1 LILLLDNETESLPKF
16 ISAQKLL
23 EDKFILE
30 FSNNNDNNK
39 NKITKVKK
47 RRTELTIGGDIACFV
62 KPHSDFVC
70 DTIVRGILPKRHNG
84 LESPTVFV
92 LITDNKF
99 DFYNITEIADK
110 KYQVL
115 DRALERII
123 VKRIFTIHQLAH
135 FLIIDLEKEITT
147 KKYKS
152 KLVVI
157 TGDFF
162 ISDPQIAKE
171 DKDWLYPQMIKA
183 IKEKIKDSI
192 ILVFSPTNL
201 SNLMNYG

>member
-1 LILLLDNETESLPKF
+1 LILLDNESISLPKF

-23 EDKFILE
+23 EDKFVLE
-30 FSNNNDNNK
+30 FLSNDKGNNK
-39 NKITKVKK
+39 SRK
-47 RRTELTIGGDIACFV
+47 RIVELNLGDIACFV

-110 KYQVL
+110 KYHIL
-115 DRALERII
+115 DRALEHII
-123 VKRIFTIHQLAH
+123 VKRVFTIYQLAH
-135 FLIIDLEKEITT
+135 FLIMDLEKDLE
-147 KKYKS
+147 KYKS

-162 ISDPQIAKE
+162 LSDSQITKQ
-171 DKDWLYPQMIKA
+171 DKDWLYPQMIQA

-192 ILVFSPTNL
+192 TLVFSPTYL
-201 SNLMNYG
+201 SNLVNYG

>member
-1 LILLLDNETESLPKF
+1 LVLLENKTESLPKF

-23 EDKFILE
+23 EDKFILK
-30 FSNNNDNNK
+30 FSNNDDK
-39 NKITKVKK
+39 NKKIRK
-47 RRTELTIGGDIACFV
+47 RTTIELTIGGDIACFV

-92 LITDNKF
+92 LIIDNKF

-110 KYQVL
+110 KYKIL

-123 VKRIFTIHQLAH
+123 VKRVFTIHQLAH
-135 FLIIDLEKEITT
+135 FLIIDLEKDLE
-147 KKYKS
+147 KYKS

-162 ISDPQIAKE
+162 LSDSQISKE
-171 DKDWLYPQMIKA
+171 DKDWLYPKMIKT
-183 IKEKIKDSI
+183 IKKVVANSI
-192 ILVFSPTNL
+192 TLVFSPMRL
-201 SNLMNYG
+201 SNLVNYG

>member
-1 LILLLDNETESLPKF
+1 MILLDNEPVAVPKF

-23 EDKFILE
+23 EDKFIIE
-30 FSNNNDNNK
+30 FSYNNK
-39 NKITKVKK
+39 NKPNKIKK
-47 RRTELTIGGDIACFV
+47 IRIELTIGEIACFV
-62 KPHSDFVC
+62 KSHSDFVC

-84 LESPTVFV
+84 LDSPTVFV

-110 KYQVL
+110 KYRIL
-115 DRALERII
+115 DRVLKHII
-123 VKRIFTIHQLAH
+123 VKRIFTIDQLAH
-135 FLIIDLEKEITT
+135 FLIIDLEKDL

-162 ISDPQIAKE
+162 LSDSQIAKE
-171 DKDWLYPQMIKA
+171 DKDWLYPQMIQA
-183 IKEKIKDSI
+183 IKKVKDSI
-192 ILVFSPTNL
+192 TLVFSPAKL
-201 SNLMNYG
+201 SNLVNYG

>member
-1 LILLLDNETESLPKF
+1 MILLDNEPISIPKF
-16 ISAQKLL
+16 VSAQKLL

-30 FSNNNDNNK
+30 HLPRNNDKNNK
-39 NKITKVKK
+39 KIRKTK
-47 RRTELTIGGDIACFV
+47 RTTIELNLGDIACFV
-62 KPHSDFVC
+62 KPDSDFVC
-70 DTIVRGILPKRHNG
+70 DNIVRGILPKRHNG

-110 KYQVL
+110 KFRIL

-123 VKRIFTIHQLAH
+123 VKRVFTIHQLAH
-135 FLIIDLEKEITT
+135 FLIIDLEKDLE
-147 KKYKS
+147 KYKS

-162 ISDPQIAKE
+162 LSDSQITKE
-171 DKDWLYPQMIKA
+171 DKDWLYPQMIQA
-183 IKEKIKDSI
+183 IKKVKDSI
-192 ILVFSPTNL
+192 ILVFSPTRL
-201 SNLMNYG
+201 SNLVNYG

>member
-1 LILLLDNETESLPKF
+1 MILLDNETECLPKF

-23 EDKFILE
+23 EDKFIIE
-30 FSNNNDNNK
+30 FTSNNDKNNR
-39 NKITKVKK
+39 KIRKT
-47 RRTELTIGGDIACFV
+47 RTIELTIGGDIACFV

-70 DTIVRGILPKRHNG
+70 DTIVRGIVPKRHNG
-84 LESPTVFV
+84 LDSPTVFV

-110 KYQVL
+110 KYRIL
-115 DRALERII
+115 NRALERII
-123 VKRIFTIHQLAH
+123 VKRVFTIHQLAH
-135 FLIIDLEKEITT
+135 FLIIDLEKDI

-162 ISDPQIAKE
+162 LSDSQISKG

-183 IKEKIKDSI
+183 IKKVRDSI
-192 ILVFSPTNL
+192 VLVFSPTNL
-201 SNLMNYG
+201 SNLMNYGG

>member
-1 LILLLDNETESLPKF
+1 M
-16 ISAQKLL
+16 
-23 EDKFILE
+23 
-30 FSNNNDNNK
+30 
-39 NKITKVKK
+39 
-47 RRTELTIGGDIACFV
+47 
-62 KPHSDFVC
+62 
-70 DTIVRGILPKRHNG
+70 
-84 LESPTVFV
+84 ESPTVFV
-92 LITDNKF
+92 LVTDNKF

-115 DRALERII
+115 DRALEHIV

-135 FLIIDLEKEITT
+135 FLIIDLEKEIT

-162 ISDPQIAKE
+162 LSDPQINKQE
-171 DKDWLYPQMIKA
+171 KDWLYLQMIKA
-183 IKEKIKDSI
+183 IKKIKDSI

>member
-1 LILLLDNETESLPKF
+1 LILLDNDPISLPKF

-30 FSNNNDNNK
+30 FSNNDSNNK
-39 NKITKVKK
+39 NRKQK
-47 RRTELTIGGDIACFV
+47 RTIELTIGNIACFV

-70 DTIVRGILPKRHNG
+70 DTIVRGILPKRHGG
-84 LESPTVFV
+84 LESPTVYV
-92 LITDNKF
+92 LVTDNKF

-110 KYQVL
+110 KYRIL

-135 FLIIDLEKEITT
+135 FLIIDLEKDII

-152 KLVVI
+152 KLLVI

-162 ISDPQIAKE
+162 LSDSQISKE

-183 IKEKIKDSI
+183 IKKIVADSI
-192 ILVFSPTNL
+192 TLVFSPTKL
-201 SNLMNYG
+201 SELVNYG